1 MKAFNSNRKKRLI
14 KRFFKG
20 VLTIDCNRV
29 DYTDF
34 GVIVSPRG
42 TKVRYAGNG
51 GLCFKRY
58 HKWEDRHTTL
68 DKISKFLKN
77 DFAIALKNFRVRKI
91 LGISNIIDKGLATTR
106 KEASDYLRKNYQN
119 CR

>member
-34 GVIVSPRG
+34 GIRVSPRG

-51 GLCFKRY
+51 GLQKDSFKVGRFWN
-58 HKWEDRHTTL
+58 H
-68 DKISKFLKN
+68 
-77 DFAIALKNFRVRKI
+77 
-91 LGISNIIDKGLATTR
+91 
-106 KEASDYLRKNYQN
+106 
-119 CR
+119 